1 RAGEP
6 EGRARRSRR
15 RADPHRAHGRR
26 AERLGRRAPARPGH
40 DAGPGRHHR
49 LRRGA
54 APAAAGPGGGARRP
68 GAAARRAHRAPGHRP
83 RRCAAG
89 RAAGPAGHLAGA
101 REQYRRGRHPPH
113 RGDPHRDLDPPTRGP
128 PMTAAD
134 PSNTPPARGYRSRI
148 QDLAGAVLAGGEA
161 EDLLDLL
168 LRTARTDLEAPT
180 ALLALLLRT
189 DVWGV
194 EMVDGEDSA
203 ELLGVEIPPGSAA
216 ALALHR
222 EDSDALEAIGE
233 LELGNRN
240 SRALLGVVDAA
251 EHGLGVL
258 AALRPLESEPFTAA
272 DRERLDALAGLIAL
286 TLRAPSLG
294 ASVEIDDE
302 RSRIARDLHDLA
314 IQELFAVG
322 MELEALVNSL
332 EAPGMTP
339 SNARIRSS
347 VATSVQGVENAVAQ
361 IRQIVQ
367 SLRRERTAATLTERL
382 RHEVGLATAGL
393 GFVPS
398 MRLPPHPAEMDAEL
412 PPEIA
417 EDVVAVVRECLANAA
432 RHAHATAVAVSV
444 SVFSE

>member
-1 RAGEP
+1 MSSP
-6 EGRARRSRR
+6 S
-15 RADPHRAHGRR
+15 PSSPP
-26 AERLGRRAPARPGH
+26 APST
-40 DAGPGRHHR
+40 
-49 LRRGA
+49 
-54 APAAAGPGGGARRP
+54 AP
-68 GAAARRAHRAPGHRP
+68 
-83 RRCAAG
+83 
-89 RAAGPAGHLAGA
+89 L
-101 REQYRRGRHPPH
+101 
-113 RGDPHRDLDPPTRGP
+113 RGDRT
-128 PMTAAD
+128 
-134 PSNTPPARGYRSRI
+134 RI

-168 LRTARTDLEAPT
+168 LHSARTDLAARNAVLVMP
-180 ALLALLLRT
+180 LST
-189 DVWGV
+189 DRWAV
-194 EMVDGEDSA
+194 EMVDGADA
-203 ELLGVEIPPGSAA
+203 PELLGTEVPADSPTGR
-216 ALALHR
+216 ALHR
-222 EDSDALEAIGE
+222 ADVDALEAISTLVIDPG
-233 LELGNRN
+233 
-240 SRALLGVVDAA
+240 SSPALLGAVDAA
-251 EHGLGVL
+251 EHGLGLLAVL
-258 AALRPLESEPFTAA
+258 RTAGSAPYTTA

-286 TLRAPSLG
+286 TLRAPTLG
-294 ASVEIDDE
+294 ASTEIDDE

-322 MELEALVNSL
+322 MELEAMVDSL
-332 EAPGMTP
+332 ESPGMTP

-367 SLRRERTAATLTERL
+367 SLRRERTAATLTEQL

-444 SVFSE
+444 SVFSEGVDRVVQVNVSDNGRGIDPSVQRRSGLANISSRARRHSGWVDALGLEPGTMVSWRVTLPPA